1 MKIESFYPVLM
12 SERVAEL
19 SAFYRDHFGF
29 TLVFESEWYV
39 SLRNDPAFEL
49 AILDPSHETV
59 PAGFDHSAAG
69 IILNIEV
76 SDATAE
82 HERLVHRGG
91 LPEVVPLRDEAFGQR
106 HFLTHDPAGNL
117 IDVIEN
123 IEPSKE
129 FVAMFAAGGD

>member
-12 SERVAEL
+12 SDRVAEL

-59 PAGFDHSAAG
+59 PAGFDHAAAG
-69 IILNIEV
+69 VIL
-76 SDATAE
+76 
-82 HERLVHRGG
+82 
-91 LPEVVPLRDEAFGQR
+91 
-106 HFLTHDPAGNL
+106 
-117 IDVIEN
+117 N